1 MPSLLTRARRSLLGL
16 TSEEKLLL
24 EHYGTPDRT
33 AVLTQ
38 HAQATQ
44 TVLAQA
50 AARPPTS
57 PVGTGARANSPV
69 HAVALDF
76 RCWAKFVRKAP
87 ATSYKGT
94 YGFDWINWQRDPDP
108 KKLNDQM
115 TKIMTFP
122 VADFTHCYDPRT
134 NQYVSVASDVHLRR
148 KLQGKYRRIIVY
160 GDDYY
165 AAWLSMRPNQK
176 IEVQLHVEALNAETI
191 AGDYLTFGAHASYQ
205 VTVGGQ
211 VNEAIRIVPTAG
223 STAAA
228 PQVIDVTIKCLK
240 ASTDTA
246 LKVLDEKGTVVGL
259 VNVVSNVKTYKLP
272 IRVVYLVKDGA
283 AASTNLTTL
292 QTTLTGLKLE
302 NFLNEHAL
310 NQAQIQ
316 VAFEKTSTVHQI
328 VFKEVEWAGKYYN
341 STTKELTNLTRPDPR
356 TGNAILVKGILT
368 RVMEEYVKLYE
379 GKNKTV
385 FKGLVVFVTDLSNT
399 AAGGL
404 GTIRPV
410 NDRSLIIFGTN
421 LSNKG
426 DYAHEIGHV
435 LGLDHTFLDIDT
447 NQEAQREANDIIA
460 LERYIKA
467 VKLTLPSYEATLT
480 AEKNNLAAL
489 KAYIETRKKS
499 TTPWSPAQVQI
510 DQQELQTQNA
520 ALAKA
525 QKQLADI
532 KKYIADAN
540 TSLVD
545 NKRNLLTFGAN
556 PFKFTQGATAT
567 IMDYSSPYGESYFHW
582 QWGVMQRDVLT
593 YYSS

>member
-33 AVLTQ
+33 AVLAQ

-50 AARPPTS
+50 AARPPS
-57 PVGTGARANSPV
+57 SVSTGARANPPV
-69 HAVALDF
+69 HAVAVDF
-76 RCWAKFVRKAP
+76 RCWAKFVRNAP
-87 ATSYKGT
+87 ATPYKGT
-94 YGFDWINWQRDPDP
+94 YGFDWINWKRDPDP

-115 TKIMTFP
+115 TEIMTFP
-122 VADFTHCYDPRT
+122 VVNFTQCYDPRT

-148 KLQGKYRRIIVY
+148 KLQDKYRRIIVY

-176 IEVQLHVEALNAETI
+176 IEVQLHVEALNAGTI

-228 PQVIDVTIKCLK
+228 PQVVDVTIKCLK

-246 LKVLDEKGTVVGL
+246 LKVFDEKGTVVGQ

-272 IRVVYLVKDGA
+272 LRVVYLVKDGA
-283 AASTNLTTL
+283 ASSTNLTTL

-302 NFLNEHAL
+302 TFLNEHAL

-316 VAFEKTSTVHQI
+316 VAFEKTSPVHQI
-328 VFKEVEWAGKYYN
+328 VFKEAEWAGKYYN
-341 STTKELTNLTRPDPR
+341 RTTKELTDLTRIDPL
-356 TGNAILVKGILT
+356 TGNSVLVKGILT
-368 RVMEEYVKLYE
+368 RVMEEYAKLYE

-385 FKGLVVFVTDLSNT
+385 FKGLVIFVTDLSNT

-410 NDRSLIIFGTN
+410 NARSLIIFGTN

-435 LGLDHTFLDIDT
+435 LGLDHTFLDAGT
-447 NQEAQREANDIIA
+447 NQEAMSDANYIIA
-460 LERYIKA
+460 QKNYIKA
-467 VKLTLPSYEATLT
+467 LKLARPSFEATVV
-480 AEKNNLAAL
+480 AEKKTLATLNAD
-489 KAYIETRKKS
+489 IETRKKS
-499 TTPWSPAQVQI
+499 PRSAAQVQL
-510 DQQELQTQNA
+510 DTQALQTQSA
-520 ALAKA
+520 ALKKA

-532 KKYIADAN
+532 DKNTADAN
-540 TSLVD
+540 AELVETQ
-545 NKRNLLTFGAN
+545 RNVLTFGAN
-556 PFKFTQGATAT
+556 PFKFKQGTTAT
-567 IMDYSSPYGESYFHW
+567 IMDYCSPYGESYFYW